1 MAAGV
6 TRLRCGAAAFVAAV
20 VCAGCDWPWRHDM
33 ADQPSP
39 AAAAGPRS
47 PAAGSTPVG
56 TQGPFDRRLGESVA
70 NPLAGG
76 QSDIA
81 AGRALYALYCIPC
94 HGPGG
99 SGVNASV
106 AKYFP
111 RVGDLTSFEVQ
122 QHGDGWLYATITT
135 GTDLMPAYGHE
146 LDPQERWSVVEF
158 VRTLAR

>member
-1 MAAGV
+1 MADRL
-6 TRLRCGAAAFVAAV
+6 TRRHYGAAALVAAAL
-20 VCAGCDWPWRHDM
+20 CTGCDWPWRHDM

-39 AAAAGPRS
+39 PAAAGPRS
-47 PAAGSTPVG
+47 PVSGSRPVG
-56 TQGPFDRRLGESVA
+56 SEGPLDRRLSESIV
-70 NPLAGG
+70 NPLPGG

-81 AGRALYALYCIPC
+81 TGRALYAMYCVPC
-94 HGPGG
+94 HGPSG

-111 RVGDLTSFEVQ
+111 RVGDLTSSELQ